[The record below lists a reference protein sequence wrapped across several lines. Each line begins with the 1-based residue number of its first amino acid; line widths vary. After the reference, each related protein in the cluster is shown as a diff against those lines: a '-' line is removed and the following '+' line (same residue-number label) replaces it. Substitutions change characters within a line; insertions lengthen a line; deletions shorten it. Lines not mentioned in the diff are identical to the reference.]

1 MLLVTTSIL
10 AFKEYSFAQNNLEAI
25 VFAVETK
32 VKNAPSLNGET
43 VFTLHEGT
51 KVKVLDTIDN
61 WKKVKIDDGKI
72 GWITSDDLKMLRVF

>member
-10 AFKEYSFAQNNLEAI
+10 TFKEYSFAQNNLEAI

-72 GWITSDDLKMLRVF
+72 GWINL